1 MRVTDQILNQ
11 TARKAGVP
19 VSFALSDY
27 LSSKS
32 KNSLNGL
39 EKNKEV
45 NLAKKNHY
53 EKLEK
58 TAEELV
64 KNAQVF
70 LAEGADSIFAK
81 AKESGSNE
89 EIYQHLDQWM
99 ENYNSTLKALKT
111 TATPL
116 NNYYRQMLQE
126 TASENSE
133 ALKNAGITIGKD
145 GTLSVDKEKL
155 HKTDR
160 DSLES
165 LFGASGTFSKRV
177 SYLGERIADNANAN
191 AKSYSNQYNAQGN
204 DYSAFFNKYD
214 FWG

>member
-39 EKNKEV
+39 EKNQEA

-58 TAEELV
+58 TAEELA
-64 KNAQVF
+64 KSAQIF

-89 EIYQHLDQWM
+89 EIYKHLDQWM
-99 ENYNSTLKALKT
+99 ENYNSTLKSLKN
-111 TATPL
+111 TASPL
-116 NNYYRQMLQE
+116 NNYYRQMLQDA
-126 TASENSE
+126 ASENSE

-160 DSLES
+160 ESLES

-177 SYLGERIADNANAN
+177 SYLGERVADNARAN